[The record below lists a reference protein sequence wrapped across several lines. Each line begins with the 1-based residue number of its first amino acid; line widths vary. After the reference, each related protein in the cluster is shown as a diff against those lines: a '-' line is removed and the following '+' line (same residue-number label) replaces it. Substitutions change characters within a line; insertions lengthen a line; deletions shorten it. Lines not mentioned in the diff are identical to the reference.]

1 MKPLTLI
8 STPDRPALHQT
19 GHLAGWINRR
29 VSRKALA
36 AFTRSLAVLVAARLP
51 LLEALASAGRQSSNP
66 RLRAAA
72 EAARESVR
80 RGQSLSAALAR
91 HAEVFDALYVQ
102 LVRVGEMT
110 GRLGD
115 LLLRLATYQEKAYA
129 LRRAVR
135 LAMVYPGV
143 IVAVATACVAFLLT
157 VIVPTFA
164 EMFADFGAELPAP
177 TRALLALSNGLHEHA
192 GVGLVVGLIFAAGA
206 RRLLRAPAG
215 RRWADR
221 VSLRIPLVG
230 PLMRKSHAARFCRT
244 LGTLLEGGVH
254 LPEALGILART
265 SGHSQVE
272 ALVRRLATH
281 VERGGRLA
289 APLHGD
295 DVFPEF
301 VVQMVAVG
309 EETAHLDE
317 MLLHAAGHFEEEV
330 DAAVE
335 TLTSVIEPILI
346 AVLGLVIGG
355 TLVAL
360 YLPLFELTGVVR

>member
-1 MKPLTLI
+1 MY
-8 STPDRPALHQT
+8 
-19 GHLAGWINRR
+19 RR

-51 LLEALASAGRQSSNP
+51 LLEALASAGRQTP
-66 RLRAAA
+66 APGLRAAA
-72 EAARESVR
+72 EAVLESVR

-91 HAEVFDALYVQ
+91 HPDAFDTLYVQ

-115 LLLRLATYQEKAYA
+115 LLLRLATYQEKVYA

-143 IVAVATACVAFLLT
+143 IVALATACVAFLLV
-157 VIVPTFA
+157 VIVPTFS

-177 TRALLALSNGLHEHA
+177 TRALLALSKGLREHA
-192 GVGLVVGLIFAAGA
+192 GVGIAGGLIVAAGA
-206 RRLLRAPAG
+206 RRLLRTPAG
-215 RRWADR
+215 WRWMDR

-230 PLMRKSHAARFCRT
+230 PLLRKSHAARFCRT

-254 LPEALGILART
+254 LTEALAILART

-272 ALVRRLATH
+272 ALVSRLAVH

-289 APLHGD
+289 EPLQGNE
-295 DVFPEF
+295 VFPEF

-317 MLLHAAGHFEEEV
+317 MVLHAAGYFEHEV

-346 AVLGLVIGG
+346 AVLGLAIGG
-355 TLVAL
+355 FLVAL
-360 YLPLFELTGVVR
+360 YLPLFELSSVVR